1 MLRSRRGGSRIYYE
15 NIVADGFSSAAN
27 AGITK
32 ADALAT
38 IHVIRAKD
46 GAVLRGLEALTAMYD
61 LVGLG
66 WVFQLAKLP
75 GLSQAAEILY
85 KLVSKNRTALGAG
98 MDSVSGGLLSLS
110 RIAMEERGEG
120 SCAEDGECREGY
132 SKNPAPAAAQPAAP
146 SAPGALPPSHSGPA
160 GGSPAA
166 DSSASAPGGEAARV
180 RGSALDRQHI
190 LGVYYTSR
198 DGSSYL
204 RAAPVDVVSG
214 TLLAPEEKLQLG
226 TYDVESLIDGVQ
238 TLIGQLQWDGVIG
251 VGLPGLLRHAH
262 EEAPAPPRADGGSA
276 SSVPSSDIVVNALA
290 KRHARLLCEQ
300 EMQEATEREVTV
312 MTGAEANG
320 YAEMQYGA
328 GKGERGVVL
337 MVTLSR
343 GIGCA
348 LFDDGVLLRN
358 IDTAEHTW
366 SWNLQLNASGVPS
379 LPSKDTPATDRRWR
393 AWAERVQSYLRR
405 LDAAFHPD
413 VIIVG
418 GAAGEVAFRWLH
430 LMDGI
435 TAPLRA
441 ATLGASSGVLGAA
454 VGGKLQIALRDDL
467 ARVRAAVGRAHGVS
481 PQLITLDQLRNVFDS
496 FDSDGSGTIS
506 PGELSSAVQ
515 ALGVRLPKEE
525 LRKVVVDV
533 DVDNSGQIS
542 FQEFAAWW
550 QELVS
555 SSPVTYLH
563 TEEEF
568 DTIVSEESTSGRLV
582 ILEVGFTYCKPCK
595 RFEPIYQRFAKHYS
609 TCRFLRVNGN
619 ENVEMVHLGRDR
631 LQLKSSPSFFFF
643 VNGKEVHR
651 HSGASEDKFQAALS
665 KHCPGVE
672 PLIVVEPLPEPAA
685 V

>member
-1 MLRSRRGGSRIYYE
+1 M
-15 NIVADGFSSAAN
+15 ADSFSSEAN
-27 AGITK
+27 AGISR

-38 IHVIRAKD
+38 IHVIKRD
-46 GAVLRGLEALTAMYD
+46 GTILTGLVALTAMYD

-66 WVFQLAKLP
+66 WVFKLAKLP
-75 GLSQAAEILY
+75 GLSAAAEILY

-98 MDSVSGGLLSLS
+98 MDTVSGGLLSLS

-132 SKNPAPAAAQPAAP
+132 TKTPPTPQDAAPTSVSNGSSSNGNGSAAAAAT
-146 SAPGALPPSHSGPA
+146 SNGA
-160 GGSPAA
+160 AA
-166 DSSASAPGGEAARV
+166 AASREAQQVSRV

-204 RAAPVDVVSG
+204 RAAPVDVITGS
-214 TLLAPEEKLQLG
+214 LLAPEERLQLE
-226 TYDVESLIDGVQ
+226 TSNVESLIEGVKA
-238 TLIGQLQWDGVIG
+238 LIAQLQWDGVIG

-262 EEAPAPPRADGGSA
+262 EEAPFKAEDSSA
-276 SSVPSSDIVVNALA
+276 VPSSDIVVNALA
-290 KRHARLLCEQ
+290 KRRSRVLCEQ

-320 YAEMQYGA
+320 YAEMLFGA
-328 GKGERGVVL
+328 GRGERGLVL

-366 SWNLQLNASGVPS
+366 SWNVSLDAGGVASLQP
-379 LPSKDTPATDRRWR
+379 KDTAATDPSWR
-393 AWAERVQSYLRR
+393 AWAERVQGYLRR
-405 LDAAFHPD
+405 LDNAFHPD
-413 VIIVG
+413 VIIIG

-430 LMDGI
+430 LLEGVA
-435 TAPLRA
+435 APLRA

-454 VGGKLQIALRDDL
+454 AGARLQIALRDDL
-467 ARVRAAVGRAHGVS
+467 ARVRAAVGRTHGVS
-481 PQLITLDQLRNVFDS
+481 PQLVTVEQLQNVFDS
-496 FDSDGSGTIS
+496 FDTDKSGSVS
-506 PGELSSAVQ
+506 PQELASAIF
-515 ALGVRLPKEE
+515 ALGVRLPAEE
-525 LRKVVVDV
+525 LRELVVEL

-542 FQEFAAWW
+542 FAEFSSWW
-550 QELVS
+550 QELVA

-568 DTIVSEESTSGRLV
+568 DTIVSGEESTSGRLV

-595 RFEPIYQRFAKHYS
+595 RFEPIYKRFANHYS

-619 ENVEMVHLGRDR
+619 ENTEMVHLGRDR

-643 VNGKEVHR
+643 VNGQEVHR
-651 HSGASEDKFQAALS
+651 HSGASEEKFQKALS
-665 KHCPGVE
+665 EFCPSVE
-672 PLIVVEPLPEPAA
+672 PLVVIEPEPAS

>member
-1 MLRSRRGGSRIYYE
+1 MLRSRRGGNRIYYE
-15 NIVADGFSSAAN
+15 NIVADGFSSEAN
-27 AGITK
+27 SGISK

-38 IHVIRAKD
+38 IHAIRSKD
-46 GAVLRGLEALTAMYD
+46 GTILRGLEALTAMYD

-66 WVFQLAKLP
+66 WVFQLARLP

-85 KLVSKNRTALGAG
+85 KLVSKNRTALGTG

-110 RIAMEERGEG
+110 RIAMEQRGEG

-132 SKNPAPAAAQPAAP
+132 SKTPAAAGPTSAAAGSAAP
-146 SAPGALPPSHSGPA
+146 KHSGPA
-160 GGSPAA
+160 GSSQAA
-166 DSSASAPGGEAARV
+166 DSGAAAAPGEPVRV

-214 TLLAPEEKLQLG
+214 TLLAPEEKLQLS
-226 TYDVESLIDGVQ
+226 TYDVESLIDGVK
-238 TLIGQLQWDGVIG
+238 TLIGKLQWDGVIG

-262 EEAPAPPRADGGSA
+262 EEAPAPPRGADG

-358 IDTAEHTW
+358 IDSAEHTW
-366 SWNLQLNASGVPS
+366 SWNLQLNAAGVPS
-379 LPSKDTPATDRRWR
+379 LPSKDTPATDPKWR

-435 TAPLRA
+435 NAPLRA
-441 ATLGASSGVLGAA
+441 AILGASSGVVGAA
-454 VGGKLQIALRDDL
+454 IGGKLQIALRDDL

-481 PQLITLDQLRNVFDS
+481 PQLITLDQLRKVFDS

-515 ALGVRLPKEE
+515 ALGVRLPKDE

-542 FQEFAAWW
+542 FEEFAAWW

-568 DTIVSEESTSGRLV
+568 DTIVSEESTSGRLL

-619 ENVEMVHLGRDR
+619 ENTEMVHLGRDR

-643 VNGKEVHR
+643 RNGVEVHR
-651 HSGASEDKFQAALS
+651 HTGANEEKFQAAIAE
-665 KHCPGVE
+665 HCPEVE
-672 PLIVVEPLPEPAA
+672 PLIVVAPPEPAA